1 MGLISPTL
9 PAFDVDEWRA
19 KPRAERTKALQQH
32 WAVYGFGTPYAIY
45 LLYALKIGLYI
56 LGGLLFAAATPGIG
70 SLGNLSDWW
79 FEPVVFQKVIIW
91 TLLFEVLG
99 FGCGFGPLTMR
110 FLPPIGTF
118 LYWLR
123 PGTIRQP
130 PWPDRVRGTAG
141 SRRTLVDIG
150 LYVGVI
156 ATAVFVLLSPAD
168 RAVSGLGD
176 DVFTVIEPWR
186 FLPLLICLPI
196 LGLRDKT
203 IFLAAR
209 SEHYWVTAIAFLFP
223 FVDLIVAAKLLMVAI
238 WWGAATSKLNSHF
251 PYVVSTMMSNAPL
264 VPKSVKRRLWRDAEF
279 DVRPGLLSRALA
291 HGGTVIEFGVPLI
304 LLLSRGGWV
313 TSIALIIMIL
323 FHLQI
328 LTAIPMG
335 VPLEW
340 NVVMMFGALVL
351 FGRHSEYGITDVT
364 EPFLAFGLVALVA
377 ASIVG
382 GNLRPDLFS
391 FLPSMRYYAGTWATS
406 AWLFGEGAEQKYAD
420 KVTKSAQLPHR
431 QLAKLY
437 DADTVDLMIGKLGAW
452 RGLHTHGRAMV
463 GLYSHAADDHEQR
476 FIVDGEMVAGS
487 AIGWNFGD
495 GHLHHE
501 TLLEAIQEQC
511 AYEPGELRVIMME
524 SPPFFRAIQR
534 YRIVDAATGVIET
547 GEVKVAEMRSRQPWD
562 GSVPFNNVQRTP

>member
-9 PAFDVDEWRA
+9 PKFDVDEWRA
-19 KPRAERTKALQQH
+19 KSRAERTKALQQH
-32 WAVYGFGTPYAIY
+32 WAIYGFGTPYAIY
-45 LLYALKIGLYI
+45 ILYTLKIGLYI
-56 LGGLLFAAATPGIG
+56 LGGLLFAASTPGIG
-70 SLGNLSDWW
+70 GLGNLSDWW

-110 FLPPIGTF
+110 FLPPLGTF

-130 PWPDRVRGTAG
+130 PWPDVVRGTAG
-141 SRRTLVDIG
+141 SRRTIVDIV
-150 LYVGVI
+150 LYLGVI
-156 ATAVFVLLSPAD
+156 AAAVYVLLSPAN
-168 RAVSGLGD
+168 RAVTGLGD
-176 DVFTVIEPWR
+176 DAFNLIEPAR
-186 FLPLLICLPI
+186 FLPLLIVLPI
-196 LGLRDKT
+196 MGLRDKT

-209 SEHYWVTAIAFLFP
+209 SEHYWVTAIVFLFP
-223 FVDLIVAAKLLMVAI
+223 FIDMILAAKLLMVAI

-264 VPKSVKRRLWRDAEF
+264 VPKAVKRRLWRDAEF
-279 DVRPGLLSRALA
+279 DVRPGLVSRALA

-304 LLLSRGGWV
+304 LLLSRGGWI
-313 TSIALIIMIL
+313 TTTALIIMIL

-340 NVVMMFGALVL
+340 NVVMMFGAVFL
-351 FGRHSEYGITDVT
+351 FGRYSEYGFTDVT
-364 EPFLAFGLVALVA
+364 EPFLPYGLLALVVA
-377 ASIVG
+377 TIIA

-406 AWLFGEGAEQKYAD
+406 VWLFAEGAEDKYAA
-420 KVTKSAQLPHR
+420 KVTKAAQLPHR

-437 DADTVDLMIGKLGAW
+437 DEDTVDLMIGKLGAW
-452 RGLHTHGRAMV
+452 RGLHTHGRAMA
-463 GLYSHAADDHEQR
+463 GLYPHAAEDHEKR
-476 FIVDGEMVAGS
+476 TIFDGEMVAGS

-495 GHLHHE
+495 GHLHGE
-501 TLLEAIQEQC
+501 ALLAAIQDQC
-511 AYEPGELRVIMME
+511 QFELGELRVIMME
-524 SPPFFRAIQR
+524 SPPFFRPVQR

-547 GEVKVAEMRSRQPWD
+547 GEVEVAEMLTRQPWD
-562 GSVPFNNVQRTP
+562 GSLPFNNVHRT